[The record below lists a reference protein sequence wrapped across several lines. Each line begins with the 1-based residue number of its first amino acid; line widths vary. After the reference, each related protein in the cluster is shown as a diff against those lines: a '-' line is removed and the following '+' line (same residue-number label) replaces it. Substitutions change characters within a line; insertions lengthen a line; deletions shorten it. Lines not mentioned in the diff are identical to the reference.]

1 MASEIGHKTDV
12 YGSNIIIWR
21 LTLCEQQEVPLG
33 PLAAPALRLLPTAEE
48 D

>member
-12 YGSNIIIWR
+12 YSSNIISWR
-21 LTLCEQQEVPLG
+21 RALCEQQEVPFG